1 MAVTAVKPAPV
12 AMAVAVVSLGV
23 AEAMV
28 GPAVM
33 EVWVEL
39 AQARARR
46 VLAEPAEM
54 AVLEWM
60 ARWVTPVRRAILL
73 SVTEAMVAL
82 AAMVVTA
89 AMRASA
95 ALDRRQ
101 VLMA

>member
-1 MAVTAVKPAPV
+1 MAGLAVT
-12 AMAVAVVSLGV
+12 VVR
-23 AEAMV
+23 V
-28 GPAVM
+28 G
-33 EVWVEL
+33 L

-46 VLAEPAEM
+46 VSVELAAM
-54 AVLEWM
+54 VVMGRM
-60 ARWVTPVRRAILL
+60 ARWASPVWRAVLP
-73 SVTEAMVAL
+73 SVTAAMGVL